1 MIIIEVDVENEKSKV
16 IIEGKLARISAELVT
31 AIKSIHD
38 SMVKSTPSIY
48 QNLAHFTVV
57 ESVKMALDLIDD

>member
-1 MIIIEVDVENEKSKV
+1 MIIIEVDKEKTKV
-16 IIEGKLARISAELVT
+16 LIDEKPARIGAELVT
-31 AIKSIHD
+31 AIKAVHD
-38 SMVKSTPSIY
+38 SMVENTPSIY